1 MIPAWTTLGFKGYL
15 LARLRLGSLANLNSR
30 AFGRRRSL
38 KIAFAAGALLMAL
51 LHNAFARAS
60 STALL
65 VVSRVLAVAT
75 FLLTL
80 GVFYEAARLSA

>member
-1 MIPAWTTLGFKGYL
+1 
-15 LARLRLGSLANLNSR
+15 
-30 AFGRRRSL
+30 
-38 KIAFAAGALLMAL
+38 MAL

-65 VVSRVLAVAT
+65 VVSRVLAVAA